1 MSTTV
6 VGVFKNRQSAEQTI
20 MQLERLGITN
30 NQIGLLL
37 SDESRRS
44 RFAFVESSKTDEGA
58 TMGAS
63 VGGLLGTL
71 AGGLLSAGVMT
82 IPGLNLVVT
91 GTLVTALAG
100 LGAGALT
107 GGLVGGLIGAGIP
120 EHEAKLYEKEI
131 KAGNA
136 LVTVETE
143 TQEQYDHVDRIFRD
157 ANAYQNAGKHAA

>member
-1 MSTTV
+1 MTTTV
-6 VGVFKNRQSAEQTI
+6 VGTFKNRQNAERVI
-20 MQLERLGITN
+20 LQLEKLGITDDK
-30 NQIGLLL
+30 IGLLL

-71 AGGLLSAGVMT
+71 AGGLLSAGAMT

-100 LGAGALT
+100 LGAGALS
-107 GGLVGGLIGAGIP
+107 GGLLGGLIGAGIP
-120 EHEAKLYEKEI
+120 EHEAKIYEKEI
-131 KAGNA
+131 HAGNA

-143 TQEQYDHVDRIFRD
+143 SKEQYDRVDRIFQD
-157 ANAYQNAGKHAA
+157 ANAYQNVA